1 MSDVAP
7 AKKVSVLG
15 IVALVFALVAVVAAL
30 AGIVLSVQSKNGE
43 GNVGPEGP
51 QGPPGTSTLTGAT
64 GPTGSAGTPGGPPGP
79 EGPAGPQGIA
89 GVAGVAGAPGA
100 NGKDG
105 KNGLDGQNTFTGATG
120 ATGPAGQT
128 VYTGPQ
134 FSVAYPP
141 ISYTGTKFDRS
152 AGAGSAQWS
161 LTRTKLSSSP
171 YNYSGIIDTIFQT
184 SVTLPAGQQLFD
196 VTCKRDGY
204 DYEFRPQGQLLVDSS
219 TNGYG
224 VAWFY
229 TQTKQNS
236 DGTTTILLDFPVK
249 YAKDNNQFKNFLI
262 GNGSSGD
269 ADATITATGLTVSVW
284 SLVKVPTERSFNPPP
299 TTRRLLK

>member
-51 QGPPGTSTLTGAT
+51 QGPPGTSSNTGAT
-64 GPTGSAGTPGGPPGP
+64 GPRGDPGGPVGP
-79 EGPAGPQGIA
+79 EGPEGPEGPK
-89 GVAGVAGAPGA
+89 GVAGVAGAPGT

-161 LTRTKLSSSP
+161 LTRTKLTSGP
-171 YNYSGIIDTIFQT
+171 YSTVGIIDTIFQT

-219 TNGYG
+219 TNG

-236 DGTTTILLDFPVK
+236 DGTTTIYLDFPVK
-249 YAKDNNQFKNFLI
+249 YAKVNDQFKNFLI

-269 ADATITATGLTVSVW
+269 ADATIAATGLTVSVW

>member
-51 QGPPGTSTLTGAT
+51 QGPPGTSSNTGAT
-64 GPTGSAGTPGGPPGP
+64 GPRGDPGGPVGP
-79 EGPAGPQGIA
+79 EGPEGPQGVA
-89 GVAGVAGAPGA
+89 GVAGVAGAPGT

-120 ATGPAGQT
+120 STGPAGQT

-161 LTRTKLSSSP
+161 LKSTKLKTGP
-171 YNYSGIIDTIFQT
+171 YGTPGIIDTIFQT

-219 TNGYG
+219 TNG

-236 DGTTTILLDFPVK
+236 DGTTTIYLDFPVK
-249 YAKDNNQFKNFLI
+249 YAKVNDQFTNFLI

-269 ADATITATGLTVSVW
+269 ADATIAATGLTVSVW

>member
-7 AKKVSVLG
+7 KKVSVVG

-30 AGIVLSVQSKNGE
+30 AGIVLSVQSKN
-43 GNVGPEGP
+43 VGPEGP
-51 QGPPGTSTLTGAT
+51 QGIPGTATLTGAT

-79 EGPAGPQGIA
+79 DGPEGPEGPK
-89 GVAGVAGAPGA
+89 GVAGVAGAPGT

-120 ATGPAGQT
+120 STGPAGQT

-134 FSVAYPP
+134 FSVAYPA

-161 LTRTKLSSSP
+161 LTSTKLKDGP
-171 YNYSGIIDTIFQT
+171 YGTVGIIDTIFQT

-204 DYEFRPQGQLLVDSS
+204 DYEFRPQGQLLVNSKS
-219 TNGYG
+219 TNNEYG

-236 DGTTTILLDFPVK
+236 DGTTTIVLDFPVK
-249 YAKDNNQFKNFLI
+249 YAKVNDQFKNYLLD
-262 GNGSSGD
+262 NKTSGD